1 MLKKLV
7 KYGNSNAL
15 VLDKALLE
23 LLSIEEGSVVK
34 LKTDGTSLIITAQ
47 HKASE
52 EKISPTITQ
61 EDIMKEIVNSHL
73 AKHYGS
79 AENGRAYINELHDVH
94 ARHEHAIKQLDTA
107 EIKHKVEETDKEL
120 QAISKKYIPEKNV
133 SINMIDAFKKVHEK
147 YQHVLNQ
154 VCKLSN
160 ENADYIHESVLLAE
174 KHHATK
180 NSPEYVEEY
189 AELIA
194 KYIPEYADYPKEI
207 KMVFDS
213 LK

>member
-23 LLSIEEGSVVK
+23 LLNIEEGSLVK
-34 LKTDGTSLIITAQ
+34 LRTDGSSLIITAQ

-79 AENGRAYINELHDVH
+79 AENGRAYINELRAVH
-94 ARHEHAIKQLDTA
+94 ARHAQLDTP
-107 EIKHKVEETDKEL
+107 EIKHKLEETDKEIK
-120 QAISKKYIPEKNV
+120 AISKKYIPQEKNV
-133 SINMIDAFKKVHEK
+133 SINAIDAFKKVHEK
-147 YQHVLNQ
+147 YQHVLSQ
-154 VCKLSN
+154 MCKLAN

-189 AELIA
+189 AELIT
-194 KYIPEYADYPKEI
+194 KYIPDYADYQKEI
-207 KMVFDS
+207 KMVADS